1 MRTINNPPN
10 PKRAIIGFRD
20 TGYNLYTAV
29 ADLVDNSIN
38 ARADKAIVKL
48 WQDEAGKT
56 HARIIDDGYGMDED
70 ELIDAMK
77 YGASEKE
84 EGNELGKFGLG
95 LKTASTS
102 VCKNLIVLT
111 RKDPDGPIFQASWDL
126 DMIGGNEY
134 DYPLEIGEAVAPF
147 AKEFEDSVSGTG
159 TMVCW
164 EKIDR
169 LGGETSAEG
178 TNITTQVLGQYKK
191 RLIEHLRMVFHK
203 FLESKKFKIFYGEEE
218 LTPWNPFAKGEK
230 TETPISIPIEIEDTN
245 KETGEKI
252 SGKLHLDAHIIPS
265 KYEYSTDEAKEIA
278 SLSNA
283 KQGFYVYREDRMIV
297 AHDWLGL
304 FNKEVHYSLAR
315 VEMNFSSELD
325 EFFDLD
331 IKKSN
336 FNIEKIS
343 PYLHRILSPY
353 REAAG
358 QRHRSARMRAGGGSK
373 KDPHGPSQKL
383 IKSKYASS
391 TSELKVKKVGKNQVE
406 VENKAGKTLIRIP
419 TLEPDFSDQLIK
431 VEESV
436 EDGLFWSPCL
446 LDNKIGVLINRSHPY
461 YERVYEP
468 NYDDSVTVRG
478 LDSILWALAKCE
490 QEVMNEETRRR
501 LKDFRRMISGTLREL
516 AEELPELQESAD

>member
-38 ARADKAIVKL
+38 ARADNVVVKL

-84 EGNELGKFGLG
+84 VGNELGKFGLG

-126 DMIGGNEY
+126 DMIGGNKY

-147 AKEFEDSVSGTG
+147 AMEFEDSVSGTG
-159 TMVCW
+159 TIVCW

-169 LGGETSAEG
+169 LGGETSTEG

-203 FLESKKFKIFYGEEE
+203 FIEAKKIKIFYGEEE
-218 LTPWNPFAKGEK
+218 LIPWNPFAPGEK
-230 TETPISIPIEIEDTN
+230 TLTPISHKFEIEEN
-245 KETGEKI
+245 KI
-252 SGKLHLDAHIIPS
+252 SGKVSGVLKLDAHIIPS
-265 KYEYSTDEAKEIA
+265 KYEYSTDEARENWLPRRGQNK
-278 SLSNA
+278 L
-283 KQGFYVYREDRMIV
+283 QGFYVYREDRLIV

-315 VEMNFSSELD
+315 VEMNFSSDLD

-336 FNIEKIS
+336 FNIEKLYTALES
-343 PYLHRILSPY
+343 LLTPY
-353 REAAG
+353 REQAN
-358 QRHRSARMRAGGGSK
+358 QRHRTARIRAGGGQK
-373 KDPHGPSQKL
+373 KDPHGPSQEL
-383 IKSKYASS
+383 IKSKYDSS
-391 TSELKVKKVGKNQVE
+391 TSEVKVKKVGKNKVE

-419 TLEPDFSDQLIK
+419 TLDPDFSDQLIK

-436 EDGLFWSPCL
+436 EDGLSESLP
-446 LDNKIGVLINRSHPY
+446 
-461 YERVYEP
+461 
-468 NYDDSVTVRG
+468 
-478 LDSILWALAKCE
+478 
-490 QEVMNEETRRR
+490 
-501 LKDFRRMISGTLREL
+501 SGE
-516 AEELPELQESAD
+516 